1 MAYELEGTIL
11 EVCTCNILCP
21 CWVGEDPDGDGY
33 CDAVMA
39 WHIDRG
45 TINGTDVSDRTMSLI
60 NHIPGNVLAGN
71 WKVALFVDDKA
82 SEAQEK
88 AMLDVWTGKAGGPVA
103 DLVQLVGEVVAIE
116 RATISYELKEG
127 KGTLRI
133 GNIVDAAMEP
143 YRGPTGAV
151 TTLNESIFT
160 TIPGAPAWVA
170 KASHYKRSS
179 KQYGLMNID
188 LQGHNAIQGS
198 FRFEHN

>member
-1 MAYELEGTIL
+1 MAYSMEGTLL

-21 CWVGEDPDGDGY
+21 CWVGEDPDNDGY

-45 TINGTDVSDRTMSLI
+45 TINGTDVSGLTMSLI

-71 WKVALFVDDKA
+71 WKVAL
-82 SEAQEK
+82 
-88 AMLDVWTGKAGGPVA
+88 L
-103 DLVQLVGEVVAIE
+103 
-116 RATISYELKEG
+116 
-127 KGTLRI
+127 
-133 GNIVDAAMEP
+133 
-143 YRGPTGAV
+143 
-151 TTLNESIFT
+151 TLNESIFT

-170 KASHYKRSS
+170 KASHYKRNS

-198 FRFEHN
+198 FRFEG